1 MDGDFMTRYINA
13 ERIIALQMTTPA
25 DNPLV
30 TDDSRLMDIWFSG
43 TFVRHQL
50 FKKVR
55 KGEQEFLAETLRA
68 KGFIQSG
75 NLLLDPA
82 AVLYAEMENQF
93 LGGIVTIGFQ
103 DNGKPVELKLGGKA
117 FNELCSRLSSPPSGS
132 VLG

>member
-1 MDGDFMTRYINA
+1 MTRYINPDL
-13 ERIIALQMTTPA
+13 IVALQITTPA

-30 TDDSRLMDIWFSG
+30 TDDNRLMDVWFSG
-43 TFVRHQL
+43 AFVRHQM

-55 KGEQEFLAETLRA
+55 KGEQEFLVEILRD

-93 LGGIVTIGFQ
+93 LGGIVIIGFQ
-103 DNGKPVELKLGGKA
+103 DNGNPVELKLGGKA
-117 FNELCSRLSSPPSGS
+117 FNELCSRLSSPPPGTA
-132 VLG
+132 LG

>member
-1 MDGDFMTRYINA
+1 MTRFINP
-13 ERIIALQMTTPA
+13 ERIVALQITTPA

-30 TDDSRLMDIWFSG
+30 TDDSRLMDIWFTG
-43 TFVRHQL
+43 TYIRHQL

-55 KGEQEFLAETLRA
+55 KVEQEGLVEILRGR
-68 KGFIQSG
+68 GFIHSG

-117 FNELCSRLSSPPSGS
+117 FNELCARLGAPPSGGA
-132 VLG
+132 LG

>member
-1 MDGDFMTRYINA
+1 MTRYINA
-13 ERIIALQMTTPA
+13 DRIVALQVTTPA

-43 TFVRHQL
+43 TFIRHQL
-50 FKKVR
+50 FRQVR
-55 KGEQEFLAETLRA
+55 KGEQEFLMEALRDR
-68 KGFIQSG
+68 GFIHSG

-103 DNGKPVELKLGGKA
+103 DNGNPVELKLNGKA
-117 FNELCSRLSSPPSGS
+117 FNELCVRLSAPPPGTA
-132 VLG
+132 LG

>member
-1 MDGDFMTRYINA
+1 MTRYINA
-13 ERIIALQMTTPA
+13 DRIIALQITTPA

-55 KGEQEFLAETLRA
+55 KSEQDSLVETLRGR
-68 KGFIQSG
+68 GFVQSG
-75 NLLLDPA
+75 NLLIDSV

-117 FNELCSRLSSPPSGS
+117 FNELCSRLSSPSPGGA
-132 VLG
+132 LG